1 MWKFGTVDTTSPE
14 PELDLTWLH
23 TIFGMGGRPKRS
35 LMPTRRSDR
44 WPRST
49 AQLRLSWSIQKES
62 PGVLLIPS
70 RRPIRSRHR
79 GTVNGLAE
87 LGAGRLAES
96 DALDSIDWVAAWR
109 GTGATAMDSFYGFNP
124 AVR

>member
-49 AQLRLSWSIQKES
+49 AQLRLSWSIQKK
-62 PGVLLIPS
+62 
-70 RRPIRSRHR
+70 SRHISKIKIVDR
-79 GTVNGLAE
+79 TSLYGRYALYSEDDFAGYVNSSPYQG
-87 LGAGRLAES
+87 
-96 DALDSIDWVAAWR
+96 
-109 GTGATAMDSFYGFNP
+109 YN
-124 AVR
+124 